1 MSKIVIEEFDAC
13 HKFVDEIEFFVLPI
27 EKRKFV
33 EISHVVSCD
42 DFVIFVSYDL
52 RGEIQQF
59 ICDIIGEAKKNDLC
73 RHGWKVYRRL
83 IEETKNEDCYRFVDS
98 INIIFTVQKKCLH

>member
-1 MSKIVIEEFDAC
+1 MLVTNLSMKLS
-13 HKFVDEIEFFVLPI
+13 FFLPI

-59 ICDIIGEAKKNDLC
+59 ICDIIGEAKKMICTGMVGRSIVGLLK
-73 RHGWKVYRRL
+73 RQKMKIVIVLL
-83 IEETKNEDCYRFVDS
+83 IVLILFLQYKKNVCIKHLDG
-98 INIIFTVQKKCLH
+98 

>member
-42 DFVIFVSYDL
+42 KIVIVLLIVLILFLQY
-52 RGEIQQF
+52 
-59 ICDIIGEAKKNDLC
+59 KKNVCIKHLD
-73 RHGWKVYRRL
+73 G
-83 IEETKNEDCYRFVDS
+83 
-98 INIIFTVQKKCLH
+98 

>member
-13 HKFVDEIEFFVLPI
+13 HKFVDEIEFFV
-27 EKRKFV
+27 

-42 DFVIFVSYDL
+42 GFVIFVSYDL

-59 ICDIIGEAKKNDLC
+59 ICDIIGEAKKNDLY